1 MRRLEGKAILVT
13 GAARGLGRAI
23 AQRCADDGAELVIID
38 VLEEEGARTAADL
51 SAKGCKIEFMRC
63 DITRTED
70 IASLFARISERWGR
84 LDGLVNNA
92 ALATG
97 LAGKTF
103 EQIPEAGWDRVFDI
117 NVKGT
122 WRVTSAAVPLLKA
135 SKNASIVNLASD
147 TALWGADLFMHYV
160 ASKGAIIAMSRA
172 MARELGPFEINVNAV
187 APGLTKTEATANAPE
202 RRWKQYSDI
211 QLIKRAP
218 EPTDIVGIVAMLL
231 SRDGAFITGQTFA
244 VNGGMTQ
251 S

>member
-1 MRRLEGKAILVT
+1 M
-13 GAARGLGRAI
+13 
-23 AQRCADDGAELVIID
+23 
-38 VLEEEGARTAADL
+38 
-51 SAKGCKIEFMRC
+51 
-63 DITRTED
+63 
-70 IASLFARISERWGR
+70 
-84 LDGLVNNA
+84 
-92 ALATG
+92 
-97 LAGKTF
+97 
-103 EQIPEAGWDRVFDI
+103 FDI

-231 SRDGAFITGQTFA
+231 SRDGAFINGQTFA